1 MRGLLRVK
9 RVDFVM
15 SAVCLVYLKQ
25 QTFPDSVGTSHLC
38 QTQTSARCYGRE
50 RHSGADAPIPGSS
63 R

>member
-50 RHSGADAPIPGSS
+50 AT
-63 R
+63 